1 MEQLSLNTSLCNL
14 IIYGHN
20 QTEKEYWKAYKSW
33 FSETSK
39 VIEDYHHRR
48 QEIQYESRESFEP
61 ITEAH
66 KEVKKTSNE
75 KQDNQ
80 MAMTDELKDTAQINW
95 DIHVLN
101 IDLPLQVY
109 ELQEQAQASIPKLKF
124 LDEDGKEL
132 NPEKKKTKT
141 QLDPNKRLNAE
152 DRQIILENDFKMQ
165 SQLFRETKREVQEYN
180 KKLAHLVNN

>member
-1 MEQLSLNTSLCNL
+1 MEQLSFNTSLCNL

-39 VIEDYHHRR
+39 GIEDYHHRR

-66 KEVKKTSNE
+66 KEVKKTSDE

-80 MAMTDELKDTAQINW
+80 MVKKDTAQINW

-101 IDLPLQVY
+101 IDLPRQVY
-109 ELQEQAQASIPKLKF
+109 ELQEQAQASISKLKF

-132 NPEKKKTKT
+132 NPEKK
-141 QLDPNKRLNAE
+141 
-152 DRQIILENDFKMQ
+152 
-165 SQLFRETKREVQEYN
+165 SQNTARSG
-180 KKLAHLVNN
+180 